1 MLCKASMSTGATVD
15 LLAPPLEAMAFFQA
29 LQLKFNKL
37 LRLRSFKHTTC
48 QTLQSCYPLSKKTAV
63 GKMKL
68 KGSAWPLGLALV
80 WNWSLQSMILVWY
93 WSMILIWYWSGIDL
107 VLIWYWSGI
116 DPGIGLILIL
126 ILIWYWLDIEKWIN
140 PQDWK
145 KQLLRLKK
153 IKFNIIDQDWSGLIF
168 FNPGSSGNMRR
179 CEDEKMWR

>member
-1 MLCKASMSTGATVD
+1 
-15 LLAPPLEAMAFFQA
+15 
-29 LQLKFNKL
+29 
-37 LRLRSFKHTTC
+37 
-48 QTLQSCYPLSKKTAV
+48 
-63 GKMKL
+63 MKL

-107 VLIWYWSGI
+107 VLVWYWSGI

-145 KQLLRLKK
+145 KNSFYDWKKSSSILLIR
-153 IKFNIIDQDWSGLIF
+153 IDQDWF
-168 FNPGSSGNMRR
+168 FSIPDPQGIWEDVKMRR
-179 CEDEKMWR
+179 CEDKQMWRCEDVWQTPTIRRTLRSDALGKKRNHNILKGHFLNDTDTKSNIIMCR